1 MKLRLPPSPAQ
12 PLVRKLITA
21 GLDAA
26 DPYRALLHSVSLHGQ
41 SLRVGR
47 KIYDLSRVDRV
58 IAVGAGKA
66 SARMAQALE
75 KVLGRRV
82 KDGLVIVKTGHALPT
97 KRIATREAGHPIPDR
112 AGLHATQ
119 QLLNLVKHLGPRDLL
134 FVLLSGGASSLLP
147 APVPGVTLTDK
158 QRTTRLLLRSGATIN
173 EVNVVRKHLSVI
185 KGGGL
190 ATSTRAKIVTLIL
203 SDVIGDD
210 LGSIGS
216 GPTVADPSTFADAV
230 DVLERYRIWR
240 TVPVAVRH
248 YLDRGRKGIVSET
261 LKHGSRRVRSVHH
274 QIIGNNRFMLE
285 AVAHTAGRMGL
296 RTILFSTAIV
306 GEASL
311 TAKRV
316 TAFAKTIAVGQ
327 RIVKRPCC
335 VVAGGETTVTVTG
348 KGQGGRAQ
356 EFAAAAACEIAGLPN
371 TWVVALGSDGTDGPT
386 DAAGAIVSGET
397 FARAKRSG
405 VNLRSAVR
413 RHDTYP
419 ALKTLGCHI
428 HTGPTGTNV
437 NDLYLLLLL

>member
-1 MKLRLPPSPAQ
+1 MMLRLPPSPAQ
-12 PLVRKLITA
+12 TLVRKLITA

-26 DPYRALLHSVSLHGQ
+26 DPYRALLDHVSLHGQ

-47 KIYDLSRVDRV
+47 RIYDLSHVERVV
-58 IAVGAGKA
+58 VGGAGKA

-75 KVLGRRV
+75 TVLGSRV
-82 KDGLVIVKTGHALPT
+82 DDGLVIVKTGHTLPT
-97 KRIATREAGHPIPDR
+97 KRIAIREAAHPIPDR

-119 QLLNLVKHLGPRDLL
+119 QLLSLVKHLGPRDLL

-173 EVNVVRKHLSVI
+173 EINVVRKHLSII

-190 ATSTRAKIVTLIL
+190 ANSTHARIVTLIL
-203 SDVIGDD
+203 SDVICDD

-216 GPTVADPSTFADAV
+216 GPTVADSSTFADAV
-230 DVLERYRIWR
+230 DVLERYRIR
-240 TVPVAVRH
+240 RAVPVAVRH
-248 YLDRGRKGIVSET
+248 YLDRGRKGIVPET
-261 LKHGSRRVRSVHH
+261 LKPGSRRIRSVHH

-285 AVAHTAGRMGL
+285 AVAHTAGMMGL
-296 RTILFSTAIV
+296 HTILFPTAV
-306 GEASL
+306 LGEASSAARQL
-311 TAKRV
+311 TDVA
-316 TAFAKTIAVGQ
+316 Q

-348 KGQGGRAQ
+348 KGKGGRAQ
-356 EFAAAAACEIAGLPN
+356 EFAAAAACEIAGLPK
-371 TWVVALGSDGTDGPT
+371 TWVVALASDGTDGPT
-386 DAAGAIVSGET
+386 DSGGAIVCGET
-397 FARAKRSG
+397 VARAETSG
-405 VNLRSAVR
+405 VNLRSAVN

-419 ALKTLGCHI
+419 ALKALGCHI